1 MPTETE
7 KFIEAKPRAAV
18 LSEFLDWLAEEGIS
32 LARPVPEFDDHAA
45 THAPITEG
53 NETLLSRFFGIDQ
66 EKLEEER
73 REVLRA
79 LREKHASK
87 EKW

>member
-7 KFIEAKPRAAV
+7 KFIEAKPHAEI
-18 LSEFLDWLAEEGIS
+18 LSEFLDWLADEGIS
-32 LARPVPEFDDHAA
+32 LSRPVPEFAYHAA
-45 THAPITEG
+45 THAPVTES

-73 REVLRA
+73 REILRA
-79 LREKHASK
+79 LREKHASQG
-87 EKW
+87 